1 MAKMI
6 RDFGKWHDKKSHLDK
21 DKERPFFHERE
32 VWWCSLG
39 ANIGFE
45 QDGKGDKFARPVLIL
60 KKFNKEV
67 FWALPVT
74 TRTKKGKF
82 YSTVELGDGIPRLVI
97 LSQLRLIDAKRLL
110 DKIGTIHESNYSDI
124 QKAVTSLLNS

>member
-1 MAKMI
+1 MI
-6 RDFGKWHDKKSHLDK
+6 KDYSEWHDKKSELNNNEEK
-21 DKERPFFHERE
+21 RPFFHERE

-45 QDGKGDKFARPVLIL
+45 QDGKGDKFARPVLVL
-60 KKFNKEV
+60 KKFNNEV

-82 YSTVELGDGIPRLVI
+82 YSSINLGDGVERLVI

-110 DKIGTIHESNYSDI
+110 DKMATIDELNYSDI

>member
-1 MAKMI
+1 MI
-6 RDFGKWHDKKSHLDK
+6 KDFKSWHDKKSNLDK

-32 VWWCSLG
+32 FWWCSLG

-45 QDGKGDKFARPVLIL
+45 QDGKGERFARPVLVL

-74 TRTKKGKF
+74 IKNKKGKF
-82 YSTVELGDGIPRLVI
+82 YSAVELGDGVSRLVI
-97 LSQLRLIDAKRLL
+97 LSQLKLMDAKRLQ
-110 DKIGTIHESNYSDI
+110 DKMATIDESNYREI